1 MNRWRGVA
9 VFLAG
14 ALALAGCGSSGG
26 SASGGGSGD
35 AADRTLI
42 AAATAAVSAG
52 SAPVTSLS
60 LPTKSPIAPRNKRIV
75 AVTCTNEGDG
85 CPLSAQA
92 VGEATRQFGWD
103 VKVID
108 GKGDPAVW
116 NSAILNAITTKA
128 DAIVLSA
135 VAPALVKDA
144 LAKAAAAKIPVVT
157 MFQPVVAGDGI
168 YGHVRPD
175 HAAQGRLAANWVI
188 ADSQAKAKVIEVVD
202 AEFVELGQRS
212 TGFNTE
218 LKKCGGCEVAQTVDS
233 TLATLSTRLPGA
245 ITAALQKHPD
255 ATHVVAAT
263 DNHALFA
270 SQGIQAAGRAGA
282 VKLVGYDGNSPNYRL
297 VRTGVQAMD
306 VVESYTLQG
315 WLAADLLIR
324 ALSGE
329 PGRDYVLPS
338 RLFTKD
344 TMPAGLWATEAP
356 FKEQLT
362 ELWTKGAVGNG

>member
-1 MNRWRGVA
+1 MYRWKGAA
-9 VFLAG
+9 VLLAG
-14 ALALAGCGSSGG
+14 ALALGGCASGEGSGSGAPAGEAGG
-26 SASGGGSGD
+26 S
-35 AADRTLI
+35 I
-42 AAATAAVSAG
+42 VPEAVKAVTAG
-52 SAPVTSLS
+52 SAPVTSLT
-60 LPTKSPIAPRNKRIV
+60 LPDKSPKAPRNKRIV

-92 VGEATRQFGWD
+92 VGEATRQFGWE

-144 LAKAAAAKIPVVT
+144 LAKAKAADIPVVT

-175 HAAQGRLAANWVI
+175 HPAQGELAANWII
-188 ADSQAKAKVIEVVD
+188 ADSKGKAKVIEVVD

-212 TGFNTE
+212 TAFNSR
-218 LKKCGGCEVAQTVDS
+218 LKKCGGCEVVATVNS

-255 ATHVVAAT
+255 ADYVVGAT
-263 DNHALFA
+263 DNHSLFA
-270 SQGIQAAGRAGA
+270 SQGIQMAGRAGA

-306 VVESYTLQG
+306 IVESYSLQG

-338 RLFTKD
+338 RLFTKG
-344 TMPAGLWATEAP
+344 TMPAELWETEAD
-356 FKEQLT
+356 FRKHLT
-362 ELWTKGAVGNG
+362 ERWTKGTAAND